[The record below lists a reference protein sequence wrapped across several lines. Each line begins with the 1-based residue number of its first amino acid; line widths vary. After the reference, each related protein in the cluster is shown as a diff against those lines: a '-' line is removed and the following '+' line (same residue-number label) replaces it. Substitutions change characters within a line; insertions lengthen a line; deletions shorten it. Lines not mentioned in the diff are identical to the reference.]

1 MKRTNYILL
10 ALTLLLTFAG
20 CNQKE
25 KKLAVI
31 EQNLALIV
39 DGVTEEQMGAI
50 NEIVAASYDLSA
62 DKVTFDIG
70 YTHDTIYISCFDTF
84 SIESPNQDLQKKFLL
99 AALCSNSP
107 ETKELLEQIAN
118 VPAVL
123 QFIYAD
129 TISHKIYSTEA
140 KTDEINEAL
149 LKKNTP
155 LDILKSYTDLANDLN
170 DDIKLSIEKNFFVV
184 NFYDKDYDLKSYI
197 DSIKA
202 EALNEDMYDLF
213 NWDNIENKMFQE
225 IQDEAEFLC
234 LFFIEELYNHCPYI
248 FNEIIKGKLGF
259 ELRLSGGNSEKAA
272 IARLDND
279 DLHDLID
286 QTTERNQG
294 SLTED

>member
-50 NEIVAASYDLSA
+50 NEIVAASFDLCA
-62 DKVTFDIG
+62 DKVMFDIG
-70 YTHDTIYISCFDTF
+70 YTHDTVHISCYDTF
-84 SIESPNQDLQKKFLL
+84 SIESPNRDLQKKFLF

-107 ETKELLEQIAN
+107 ETKGLLEQIADIP
-118 VPAVL
+118 VVL
-123 QFIYAD
+123 QFMYAD
-129 TISHKIYSTEA
+129 TISHKTYSTEA
-140 KTDEINEAL
+140 KTDEIKEAL

-155 LDILKSYTDLANDLN
+155 TDILQYYTNLANDLN
-170 DDIKLSIEKNFFVV
+170 DDIKLSIEKNYFVV
-184 NFYDKDYDLKSYI
+184 NFFDKDYDLKSYI

-202 EALNEDMYDLF
+202 EALDEDMYDFF
-213 NWDNIENKMFQE
+213 NWDKIEDKMFQE

-259 ELRLSGGNSEKAA
+259 ELRLSGGNTEKAA

-286 QTTERNQG
+286 QPTEGN
-294 SLTED
+294 